1 MFITFQKK
9 QLLYFEHGRKC
20 LEINPITEMSLFSH
34 MEVSGLKSNMRNS
47 IKAGLHQLCSL
58 NLKDKSLIL
67 HTASTS
73 SHLPTLPLR
82 EH

>member
-9 QLLYFEHGRKC
+9 QLLYFEDRRRC
-20 LEINPITEMSLFSH
+20 LEINPISQMPLFSH
-34 MEVSGLKSNMRNS
+34 MQVSGLKSNMRNS

-73 SHLPTLPLR
+73 SHLPPLPLR
-82 EH
+82 KH